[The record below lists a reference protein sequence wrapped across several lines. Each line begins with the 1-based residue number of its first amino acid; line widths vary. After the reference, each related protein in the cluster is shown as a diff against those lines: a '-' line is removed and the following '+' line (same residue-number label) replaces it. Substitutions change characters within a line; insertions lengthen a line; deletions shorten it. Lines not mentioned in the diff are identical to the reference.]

1 MRITDSLRYQLFQ
14 SSIRNVQKMLDDI
27 EVKISTQKKIN
38 VPSDDAL
45 SFSKNI
51 ELDANVSIYGQFNK
65 NMEQS
70 KTLGSM
76 YGTSYESIGNQLDI
90 LYKEANAYG
99 TMDDDLKRVAGAEV
113 EGIIEHLVTIGN
125 TKLGNN
131 YIFGG
136 KQANMPPFQLNNDYS
151 VGFNVSQQAEEATK
165 IYIDKTQTGKY
176 GVSGRTAFYDTSKI
190 AFGRVANTYT
200 GDIYSNTDKFAYVI
214 DGTNNTMIY
223 TDSATPP
230 ITSTLTLAS
239 GVYTGGGL
247 AKEIQSKLG
256 DDFSAGFDSTTRKFV
271 ITNNTGADVT
281 FSWSAAGATAKSVL
295 GFDNIDSVIASGKTE
310 TSDIDSGRKSFLV
323 ETTGGGATTG
333 ALGARAVYRYSLDG
347 GATWTPGVTVN
358 TGGGDETTADITI
371 DATNNTI
378 YRNGAAITLASG
390 TYTGDSKTFPATSL
404 ATEIQTK
411 LNAVQ
416 AGHIVTYD
424 ALTRKFNITNNT
436 GAVVNF
442 NWSNAGATAAGVLGF
457 DNVDSAVSNGTNDM
471 SDYDA
476 GMFIDGAGV
485 VNTTNNRIKL
495 LFGTTGN
502 LVAGG
507 TPDTFEVKDLST
519 FELLKNYKDAFES
532 GNTEWVSKNLK
543 NLESAREL
551 TTKNAAV
558 VAFSG
563 VQADNLIADNKRRD
577 ARIADVQSKLMD
589 ADMAELATQ
598 FNALLNT
605 YQAML
610 SVLARMQSISILNYL
625 E

>member
-14 SSIRNVQKMLDDI
+14 SSISNVQKMLDDI
-27 EVKISTQKKIN
+27 EIKISTQKKIN

-51 ELDANVSIYGQFNK
+51 ELNANVSIYGQFSK

-90 LYKEANAYG
+90 LYKEAIAYG
-99 TMDDDLKRVAGAEV
+99 TMDTSLKQAAGTEV

-151 VGFNVSQQAEEATK
+151 VGFNVSQQAEEATR
-165 IYIDKTQTGKY
+165 IYIDKAQTGKY

-190 AFGRVANTYT
+190 AFGSVANTYA

-214 DGTNNTMIY
+214 DASNNTMIY
-223 TDSATPP
+223 TNSATPP
-230 ITSTLTLAS
+230 VTSTLTLTS
-239 GVYTGGGL
+239 GVYAGGSL

-256 DDFSAGFDSTTRKFV
+256 ANFSAGFDSTTRKFV
-271 ITNNTGADVT
+271 ITNNTGAKVT
-281 FSWSAAGATAKSVL
+281 FNWSAAGATAKSVL
-295 GFDNIDSVIASGKTE
+295 GFDNVNSLVASGKTE
-310 TSDIDSGRKSFLV
+310 ISDLDTGRKSFLV
-323 ETTGGGATTG
+323 ETTTAGATTG
-333 ALGARAVYRYSLDG
+333 VLGLRATYRYSLDG
-347 GATWTPGVTVN
+347 GATWTAGVTVN
-358 TGGGDETTADITI
+358 TGGADTTADITI
-371 DATNNTI
+371 DATNNKI
-378 YRNGAAITLASG
+378 YRNGVAVTLTNG
-390 TYTGDSKTFPATSL
+390 TYTGVSL
-404 ATEIQTK
+404 AAEIATQ
-411 LNAVQ
+411 LGANYSVDYNAE
-416 AGHIVTYD
+416 
-424 ALTRKFNITNNT
+424 TRKFNITNNT

-457 DNVDSAVSNGTNDM
+457 DNMDSALSSGTTDV

-485 VNTTNNRIKL
+485 ANVKNNRIKL
-495 LFGTTGN
+495 LFGTTGT
-502 LVAGG
+502 LVAGV

-519 FELLKNYKDAFES
+519 FELLKNFKDAFKS

-543 NLESAREL
+543 NLETAREL

-563 VQADNLIADNKRRD
+563 IQADNLIADNKRRD
-577 ARIADVQSKLMD
+577 ARIADTQSKLMD
-589 ADMAELATQ
+589 ADMTELATQ

-610 SVLARMQSISILNYL
+610 SVLARMQ
-625 E
+625 

>member
-14 SSIRNVQKMLDDI
+14 SSISNVQKMLDDI
-27 EVKISTQKKIN
+27 ERKISTQKKVN

-99 TMDDDLKRVAGAEV
+99 TMDDDLKRAAGVEV
-113 EGIIEHLVTIGN
+113 EGIIEHLITIGN

-136 KQANMPPFQLNNDYS
+136 KQADVPPFQLNNDYS

-165 IYIDKTQTGKY
+165 IYIDKAQTGKY

-214 DGTNNTMIY
+214 DATNNKIFLNG
-223 TDSATPP
+223 AAV
-230 ITSTLTLAS
+230 TLTS

-247 AKEIQSKLG
+247 AKEIQSKIG
-256 DDFSAGFDSTTRKFV
+256 VTYSAGFDSTTRKFV
-271 ITNNTGADVT
+271 ITNNTDAAVT
-281 FSWSAAGATAKSVL
+281 FNWSDAGATARSVL

-310 TSDIDSGRKSFLV
+310 TSDIDTGRKSFLV
-323 ETTGGGATTG
+323 ETTTAGATTG

-347 GATWTPGVTVN
+347 GATWTAGVTVN
-358 TGGGDETTADITI
+358 TGGADETTADITI
-371 DATNNTI
+371 DATNNTL
-378 YRNGAAITLASG
+378 YRNGVAITLASG
-390 TYTGDSKTFPATSL
+390 TYTGDSETFPATSL

-436 GAVVNF
+436 GDVVNF
-442 NWSNAGATAAGVLGF
+442 NWSNTGATAAGVLGF
-457 DNVDSAVSNGTNDM
+457 DNVDSALSNGTADV

-495 LFGTTGN
+495 LFSTTGN

-543 NLESAREL
+543 NLQSAREL

-563 VQADNLIADNKRRD
+563 VQADNLIADNKLRD
-577 ARIADVQSKLMD
+577 ARIAETQSKLMD
-589 ADMAELATQ
+589 ADMTELATQ

-610 SVLARMQSISILNYL
+610 SVLAKMQSISILNYL
-625 E
+625 K